1 LKEDPFA
8 AELDK
13 SLNKEQLENAL
24 AQARRDV
31 IEYMMVENFLVG
43 ADVVTKPQFQ
53 RLHEMVREFKK
64 L

>member
-1 LKEDPFA
+1 MDEA
-8 AELDK
+8 
-13 SLNKEQLENAL
+13 LNDMGYPSRIKQLEDAL

-31 IEYMMVENFLVG
+31 MEYMMVENFLVG

-53 RLHEMVREFKK
+53 KLHEMVREFKK